1 MPLILIEKRSQ
12 RVLEILLA
20 HVNLVYKKS
29 SNSSAMRERE
39 SPIEKKEKKRKKKGA
54 TTELV

>member
-29 SNSSAMRERE
+29 SNNSAMRERE
-39 SPIEKKEKKRKKKGA
+39 SPMEKKEKKEEEEKSDH
-54 TTELV
+54 